1 MNGRQDTD
9 RLLPRANRYAF
20 LAVLWFGAAVYSLL
34 FRESDGGVPPF
45 PHFDKVGHF
54 ALFFAQFWLA
64 AKAYFSDGLPVPYR
78 LLLVSALVFAV
89 GSECAQAWFTA
100 TREGS
105 VADGLADMAGAA
117 VALWAARKVAD
128 AKRHLPKQRQEP

>member
-1 MNGRQDTD
+1 MNGRHDTN

-34 FRESDGGVPPF
+34 LRESDGGVPPF

-64 AKAYFSDGLPVPYR
+64 AKAYFSDGLGIPHC
-78 LLLVSALVFAV
+78 LLLVCALVFAV

-100 TREGS
+100 TRQGS

-117 VALWAARKVAD
+117 AALWTAQKVAD
-128 AKRHLPKQRQEP
+128 AKRHLPPKSE